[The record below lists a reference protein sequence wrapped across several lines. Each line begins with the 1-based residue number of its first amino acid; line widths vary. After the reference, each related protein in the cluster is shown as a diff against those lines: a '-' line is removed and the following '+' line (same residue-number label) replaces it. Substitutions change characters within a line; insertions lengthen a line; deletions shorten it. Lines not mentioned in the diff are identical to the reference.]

1 MTQHLMGRR
10 IPRGVGSPGSGPLL
24 AGATAALL
32 GLAVTGVPVLV
43 LWVLT
48 ATGHDSA
55 ADAAR
60 LVGVLWLLG
69 HGGPLTRGA
78 GAPLSLTPLLL
89 TLLNA
94 QLLRCAA
101 ARAAVAAQPR
111 TGPVPALLCTG
122 YLLVALPVALAC
134 AAGGGGLRAEPLP
147 DLLAVALLG
156 YAAAQ
161 WGVHGGAGFVGPAPV
176 GPGRLAAVR
185 RRLPAGSPGAVRAA
199 VTAGLLILLA
209 GGALLFGMAAL
220 LRTDTTDPAV
230 RALAGG
236 SVPAAL
242 GVLLSCLLLVP
253 NAVLWAGAYA
263 LGPGFLLGTDTVV
276 APGRVQHGALPDF
289 PLLALA
295 PTTASGWQLLV
306 LLVPALAGA
315 VAAGLLGRA
324 AAWGGGRRAA
334 VEPAYLVEAAEDD
347 TDRAEPG
354 QPWRAPGTALAGLA
368 TAAAAGALVAL
379 AGWLAGGAAGG
390 GRMARLGPSFA
401 CGTVA
406 AGWFAVLVLPGAL
419 VVRWWLLRRAAPAA
433 AAWDE
438 SAWAGSA
445 WAGPGPG
452 LGGPGLHGSERGGPA
467 SGALVLAGPAL
478 DELELDGP
486 ELGGPDPR
494 GDGPHGRR
502 RLVPRSRAALAA
514 RWTALRLR
522 PGRGRG
528 ERPE

>member
-1 MTQHLMGRR
+1 MRLMTQHLMGRR

-438 SAWAGSA
+438 SAWAG
-445 WAGPGPG
+445 PGPG
-452 LGGPGLHGSERGGPA
+452 LGGPGLHGSEWGGPA
-467 SGALVLAGPAL
+467 SGALVLAGPVL
-478 DELELDGP
+478 DEPELDGP